1 MELAPDL
8 SRPLAEKISLP
19 RARSI
24 RAGVK
29 AWMAVQRGNPVAGT
43 LDFW

>member
-19 RARSI
+19 RAHSI
-24 RAGVK
+24 CAHVK
-29 AWMAVQRGNPVAGT
+29 AWMPVQRGNPVSGI